1 MSRRLFLLIAI
12 LTAGCVRVA
21 DDQQEG
27 LIEEPDPVEGV
38 LCMGFDMSGNFRR
51 HIHDDNGRAGKFA
64 LSVVDDFFKARAGSN
79 DRVVLF
85 QVSGNMDRPIMWQ
98 GRPSEFRSRF
108 GDSAVFRS
116 FLAEKT
122 VALEDKCPVYRGIAE
137 ALEYVLSF
145 HEQPGSRVATA
156 TLVFS
161 SFLDTDPDS
170 ARQLERMKDALK
182 RYSKVTAGI
191 GFYWID
197 NKVAPKIETI
207 LRESGYPNAVTRDFV
222 DYPDKPIWR

>member
-1 MSRRLFLLIAI
+1 MSRSLFLLIAI

-21 DDQQEG
+21 DNQQEG

-38 LCMGFDMSGNFRR
+38 LCMGFDMSGPFRQQ
-51 HIHDDNGRAGKFA
+51 IQADNGRVGKFA
-64 LSVVDDFFKARAGSN
+64 LSVVADFFKARAGSN
-79 DRVVLF
+79 DQVVLF
-85 QVSGNMDRPIMWQ
+85 QISGNMDRPIMWQ
-98 GRPSEFRSRF
+98 GRPAEFRSRF
-108 GDSAVFRS
+108 GDPAAFRS
-116 FLAEKT
+116 FLADK
-122 VALEDKCPVYRGIAE
+122 ARAPEDRCPAFRGIAE

-145 HEQPGSRVATA
+145 HERPGSKVATA

-170 ARQLERMKDALK
+170 AVQLERMKDALR

-197 NKVAPKIETI
+197 NKVAPKIEKI
-207 LRESGYPNAVTRDFV
+207 LRESGYPNAATRDFV